1 VRLRRHQPPIQVRR
15 PNRTPPILTAAF
27 AAGITVSIPA
37 WGVAATSDIAVQIA
51 AKLIE
56 AGHSAD
62 VGIMQINS
70 GNFARL
76 GLTLQAA
83 FDPCKSVAAAATIR
97 AGDYNSGETHEAQ
110 QSALRAALSRYNT
123 GDAQRGLANG
133 YV

>member
-1 VRLRRHQPPIQVRR
+1 VAPSTLASVARTESGFQPLAINDNTTGTR
-15 PNRTPPILTAAF
+15 
-27 AAGITVSIPA
+27 
-37 WGVAATSDIAVQIA
+37 GVPATSDVAVQIA

-56 AGHSAD
+56 AGHSVD

-76 GLTLQAA
+76 GLTLKTA
-83 FDPCKSVAAAATIR
+83 FDPCKSVAAAATIL
-97 AGDYNSGETHEAQ
+97 AGDYNGGETHEAQ